1 MFFNGTNYCDWV
13 PHMHGLRLW
22 EFLMGELP
30 CPPSP
35 SAPAQSVISTKTTV
49 AEKEMIITD
58 YDNRI
63 ASYESQ
69 YSAYMT

>member
-1 MFFNGTNYCDWV
+1 
-13 PHMHGLRLW
+13 
-22 EFLMGELP
+22 MGELP